1 VFDNEDWARFFEE
14 RMRDPLDR
22 AFRLLLQT
30 VPRATAERALRAA
43 LTVLVASDTRV
54 GHPRFDVAA
63 IPQRRREGREKPGH
77 GDALS
82 VARDC
87 DRATQL

>member
-22 AFRLLLQT
+22 AFRLLLRT
-30 VPRATAERALRAA
+30 APRATAERALRAA

-54 GHPRFDVAA
+54 PVPPFRPA
-63 IPQRRREGREKPGH
+63 
-77 GDALS
+77 
-82 VARDC
+82 VARC
-87 DRATQL
+87 TLIAMQ